1 MAVEPVALFLPLS
14 FPPLRCFVWQ
24 EPQREL
30 MLAKLIRPHLTDLQV
45 GSSEGL
51 FCSQDTEGLPLSGE
65 AQNQGLSGRSSQSGA
80 AGRRVERVGPAVSKK
95 VHAVMC
101 DIDGTRRL

>member
-1 MAVEPVALFLPLS
+1 MQ
-14 FPPLRCFVWQ
+14 Q

-51 FCSQDTEGLPLSGE
+51 FCSQDTEGHPFSGGT
-65 AQNQGLSGRSSQSGA
+65 QSQGLSGRSSQSGA

-101 DIDGTRRL
+101 DTDGAGKL